1 MRNAIGGFGLVWVA
15 ALGLLA
21 SGLVWAPE
29 AEAGLTV
36 PDPGLPPV
44 TGEWVSDP
52 DTQMLDYGVVFQ
64 GYDVH
69 LFGFESIVRRDVG
82 ADELILCNASLTAII
97 SSFAGEPTVLFQ
109 GPMAIVVFGKAGQ
122 TVGTFPAEVLLLDA
136 AAVGFPGVLL
146 RESPTLPSLG
156 EVTITDLGGGTWTID
171 SFFDV
176 FTDLSPNGGAN
187 WLPDLEAGT
196 TGHHLTLLPE
206 PATLSLLALGGL
218 ALAARRVRNG
228 RRG

>member
-1 MRNAIGGFGLVWVA
+1 MRNAIGGFGLVWMA

-29 AEAGLTV
+29 AGAGLVVT
-36 PDPGLPPV
+36 DPGLPPV
-44 TGEWVSDP
+44 AGEWVSDP
-52 DTQMLDYGVVFQ
+52 NTQMLDYGGVVQ

-69 LFGFESIVRRDVG
+69 LFGFESIVRQDFG
-82 ADELILCNASLTAII
+82 ADEHIMCNASLTAIVT
-97 SSFAGEPTVLFQ
+97 SFPGEPMVLFQ
-109 GPMAIVVFGKAGQ
+109 GPLEIMVSGKAGQ
-122 TVGTFPAEVLLLDA
+122 TTGVFQAEVLSLDA
-136 AAVGFPGVLL
+136 QAVGFPLVLL
-146 RESPTLPSLG
+146 RERPTLQSMG
-156 EVTITDLGGGTWTID
+156 MVTITDLGGGLWEID

-176 FTDLSPNGGAN
+176 FTDLSPNSGAS
-187 WLPDLEAGT
+187 WLPDAAS
-196 TGHHLTLLPE
+196 HRLTLLPE

>member
-29 AEAGLTV
+29 AEAGLAV
-36 PDPGLPPV
+36 SDPGLPPV

-52 DTQMLDYGVVFQ
+52 DTQMLDYGGVVQ

-69 LFGFESIVRRDVG
+69 LFGFESIVRQDVG
-82 ADELILCNASLTAII
+82 ADEHITCNASLTAIV
-97 SSFAGEPTVLFQ
+97 SSFPGEPMVLFQ
-109 GPMAIVVFGKAGQ
+109 GPMEILVFGKAGQ
-122 TVGTFPAEVLLLDA
+122 TVGTFPAEVLSLDA
-136 AAVGFPGVLL
+136 GAAGFPLVLL
-146 RESPTLPSLG
+146 RESPTLSSMG
-156 EVTITDLGGGTWTID
+156 EVTVTDLGGGTWTID

-176 FTDLSPNGGAN
+176 FTDLSPDDGAS
-187 WLPDLEAGT
+187 WLPDAT
-196 TGHHLTLLPE
+196 AHHLVLLPE
-206 PATLSLLALGGL
+206 PATLSLLAMGGL